1 MPKAING
8 RVLQEVALR
17 HFLEVVNCGS
27 ATEAAARLGV
37 APSAVSR
44 QIARLEKE
52 LDTLLFERRSRGMVP
67 NAVGER
73 VAAHARRAWID
84 VERLADEIRSMRGL
98 RGGTVRLV
106 STEGFAVEFLPP
118 LIAGF
123 RQNHPGVRF
132 DLTIRTHAD
141 ITRMVREGEVD
152 IGISLGL
159 TSERGIKVELRHPSP
174 VMAVLA
180 SDHPLAKHRQL
191 TLKTVAA
198 YPLAL
203 PPPHSTL
210 RQLLEISFSR
220 QGIQAESA
228 FSCDHLAPLVGF
240 AAAGGGITF
249 CGKEALL
256 THLKHRHVVAVPLRD
271 REMSERHF
279 EVQTMAGRNVSDA
292 CQAFL
297 QELKEYVESKA

>member
-1 MPKAING
+1 MPKPLNA

-73 VAAHARRAWID
+73 LAAHARRAWID
-84 VERLADEIRSMRGL
+84 IERLADDVRAMRGL
-98 RGGTVRLV
+98 RGGTIRIV

-118 LIAGF
+118 LIAEF
-123 RQNHPGVRF
+123 RRKHSGVRF
-132 DLTIRTHAD
+132 ELTIRTHSD
-141 ITRMVREGEVD
+141 ITRMVREGEAD
-152 IGISLGL
+152 IGLSLGL
-159 TSERGIKVELRHPSP
+159 TSERGIRVELRHPSP

-180 SDHPLAKHRQL
+180 SDHPLAQQKQL
-191 TLKTVAA
+191 SLKAIAA

-203 PPPHSTL
+203 PPPNSTL
-210 RQLLEISFSR
+210 RQLLDISFSR
-220 QGIQAESA
+220 QGIQVESV
-228 FSCDHLAPLVGF
+228 FSSDHLAPLVGF
-240 AAAGGGITF
+240 AAAGGGIAF

-256 THLKHRHVVAVPLRD
+256 THLKHRQIVAVALRD

-279 EVQTMAGRNVSDA
+279 EVQTMAGRSVSDA
-292 CQAFL
+292 SRAFL
-297 QELKEYVESKA
+297 DALRSYVESKA